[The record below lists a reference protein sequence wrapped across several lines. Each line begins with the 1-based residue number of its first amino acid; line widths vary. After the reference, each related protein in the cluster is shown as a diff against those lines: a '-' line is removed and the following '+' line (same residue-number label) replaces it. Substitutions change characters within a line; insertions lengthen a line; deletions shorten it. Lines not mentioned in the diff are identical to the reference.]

1 MPNLMPDW
9 LPWIH
14 PAGRL
19 LWSLILTG
27 VGLAF
32 VVALIQPPLE
42 HKILTAKQTVQLSIA
57 IVIGTLVLA
66 KFVSAIQT
74 VWIWAGL
81 GALFVVAMAG
91 VMSRNPRSPDQ
102 KATWSEAMLGSVAV
116 FGLFTLAYGVVPHEW
131 LTFANSYLNMSSD
144 RFIVHP
150 LDHFAKLPF
159 SAVRDIVATVIYG
172 VFFGMNLVLW
182 SKWQHRLDPKPEQAA
197 TEAEAAPRKRSIFG
211 RPVKAQG

>member
-9 LPWIH
+9 LPWMH

-19 LWSLILTG
+19 LWSLLLTG
-27 VGLAF
+27 AGLAF
-32 VVALIQPPLE
+32 VFALLRPPLE
-42 HKILTAKQTVQLSIA
+42 HKILTAKQAAQLSVV
-57 IVIGTLVLA
+57 IVVGTLVLA
-66 KFVSAIQT
+66 KFASAIQT

-81 GALFVVAMAG
+81 GALFAVAMAA
-91 VMSRNPRSPDQ
+91 VVSRNPRSPDQ
-102 KATWSEAMLGSVAV
+102 KTTWAEAMAGSVAV
-116 FGLFTLAYGVVPHEW
+116 FALFTLAYGVVPHEW

-172 VFFGMNLVLW
+172 VFFGLNLVLW
-182 SKWQHRLDPKPEQAA
+182 SKWQHRLEPKPEAVAA
-197 TEAEAAPRKRSIFG
+197 AAETTPRRRSIFG